1 MKIHGKEYT
10 PVNERVKIFRD
21 KYSDWAIETNILLQ
35 DEQTITV
42 QTAIKDETGRV
53 RSTGLAYETITP
65 KGVNSTSH
73 VENAETS
80 AVGRALGFLGIG
92 VDDAIA
98 SADEVQNAV
107 NKPPNQKEKSEENPN
122 SKLLANIA
130 TILPDVAKRLS
141 VALNII
147 EEPAAFTQH
156 AHTWLSDY
164 LHRNFN
170 PKLDTSNMKIKNLCI
185 AIVEERKKV
194 EKGYLNSQG
203 GE

>member
-65 KGVNSTSH
+65 RGVNSTSH

-107 NKPPNQKEKSEENPN
+107 NKPPKQKSEENPN
-122 SKLLANIA
+122 SKLLSNIA
-130 TILPDVAKRLS
+130 SILPDIAKRLS

-147 EEPAAFTQH
+147 EEPAMFTQH

-170 PKLDTSNMKIKNLCI
+170 PKLETGAMKIKDLCI
-185 AIVEERKKV
+185 AIVEEKK
-194 EKGYLNSQG
+194 KIKG